1 MALAYR
7 LFQARFGPRDSTG
20 ARLKGGRWNSPGKD
34 VLYASDSLALCCLEV
49 LVHLR
54 DTRFVPTFHYCSIDI
69 PDELIEPWPFTP
81 EHRRHDAIL
90 ESEVLS
96 QDFGDEFLDGAVG
109 GANPLG
115 TVVERLDRFGTHA
128 HPVQVVPSVVMPWG
142 THVNFL
148 LNPLNENFDGLRWS
162 EPKLFAFEPRLLDPH
177 LR

>member
-1 MALAYR
+1 VVIAYR

-20 ARLKGGRWNSPGKD
+20 ARLRGGRWNSPGKD

-69 PDELIEPWPFTP
+69 PDELVEPWPFSP
-81 EHRRHDAIL
+81 DNPRHGAIL
-90 ESEVLS
+90 ASEVLS
-96 QDFGDEFLDGAVG
+96 QDFGDEFLDGG
-109 GANPLG
+109 GSSPTG
-115 TVVERLDRFGTHA
+115 TIVERVDRFGTHA
-128 HPVQVVPSVVMPWG
+128 LPVQVVPSVVMPWG

-148 LNPLNENFDGLRWS
+148 LNPLNDNFNGLRWS
-162 EPKLFAFEPRLLDPH
+162 EPQVFEFEPRLLNSH